1 MIVIVEGA
9 NATGKTQFCDFL
21 KVVHDFT
28 VIKDN
33 SVHGIEEQDKRAFAE
48 GGIRGYV
55 TMMCHLPPHKNFAF
69 DRFHITEAVY
79 GMRRGYE
86 MLYIDEI
93 DRRLKDL
100 NVKLLLMDDS
110 LDVLS
115 ARSTALCR
123 PMAHASSELQNDMR
137 AMFDASMMD
146 KYCYNLSDPVH
157 DVVEWLHS

>member
-33 SVHGIEEQDKRAFAE
+33 SVHSIEEQDKRAFAE
-48 GGIRGYV
+48 GGIRGYA
-55 TMMCHLPPHKNFAF
+55 TMMCHLPSHKNFAF

-79 GMRRGYE
+79 GMQRGYE
-86 MLYIDEI
+86 VLYTDEI
-93 DRRLKDL
+93 DRKLRDM
-100 NVKLLLMDDS
+100 NVKLLLMDDD
-110 LDVLS
+110 LDALNV
-115 ARSTALCR
+115 RSKALCR
-123 PMAHASSELQNDMR
+123 PLAHASSELQKNMR

-146 KYCYNLSDPVH
+146 KYRYNLADPVH
-157 DVVEWLHS
+157 DVVEWLRS